1 MQGQGPQ
8 EKTNKEFHNQLDNMC
23 QMDQIEEKN
32 YSNSEQDMSDQDQ
45 GRDMSDQESEKS
57 FKKKSF
63 EKSEVEG
70 APSAYQ

>member
-1 MQGQGPQ
+1 
-8 EKTNKEFHNQLDNMC
+8 
-23 QMDQIEEKN
+23 MDQIEEKN
-32 YSNSEQDMSDQDQ
+32 YSNSEQDMSDQDS